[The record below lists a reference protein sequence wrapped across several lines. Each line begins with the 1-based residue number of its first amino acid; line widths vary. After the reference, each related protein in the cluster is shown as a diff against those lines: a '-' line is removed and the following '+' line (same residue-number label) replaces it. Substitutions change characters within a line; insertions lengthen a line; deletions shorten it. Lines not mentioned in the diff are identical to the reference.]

1 MTIKAV
7 LTDIEGTTAPVTFVA
22 EVLFP
27 YAAERLGAFVRTH
40 LNDRAVAEA
49 LEETAAL
56 EGRTL
61 SVDEAIDVLLG
72 WIKAD
77 RKATPL
83 KTLQGKIWREGYES
97 GVIRSPVYPDAVAAL
112 QAWRARGL
120 RLDVYSSGSVEA
132 QILLYRHT
140 EAGDLTPLFQDYFDT
155 RIGAKVEA
163 TSYGAIAQKI
173 GFRPEDILFL
183 SDLPREVDA
192 ALKAGLKAMRIDR
205 ALPVGTLLRDAVG
218 VTVASDFGLV
228 DTWLSASAAPAV
240 HQAGADGL

>member
-27 YAAERLGAFVRTH
+27 YAAERLEAFVRAH

-49 LEETAAL
+49 LAETAEL
-56 EGRTL
+56 EGRKL
-61 SVDEAIDVLLG
+61 SVDEAIATLLG
-72 WIKAD
+72 WIRAD

-97 GVIRSPVYPDAVAAL
+97 GVIRAPVYGDAVTAL
-112 QAWRARGL
+112 KAWKARGF

-132 QILLYRHT
+132 QILLYKHT
-140 EAGDLTPLFQDYFDT
+140 EAGDLTPLFSGYYDT
-155 RIGAKVEA
+155 RIGPKVEPA
-163 TSYGAIAQKI
+163 SYGAIAREI
-173 GFRPEDILFL
+173 GVAPSEILFL

-192 ALKAGLKAMRIDR
+192 ALKAGLKSWRIDR
-205 ALPVGTLLRDAVG
+205 ALPRGTMLTDAVG
-218 VTVASDFGLV
+218 VTVAADFELV
-228 DTWLSASAAPAV
+228 DKWLSAVVAPAA
-240 HQAGADGL
+240 HRAGTDGL

>member
-1 MTIKAV
+1 VTIKAI
-7 LTDIEGTTAPVTFVA
+7 LTDIEGTTAPVSFVA

-27 YAAERLGAFVRTH
+27 FAAERLDAFVRGH
-40 LNDRAVAEA
+40 LKDRAVSEA
-49 LEETAAL
+49 LGETAEL
-56 EGRTL
+56 EGRKL
-61 SVDEAIDVLLG
+61 SLDEAIETLLG

-97 GVIRSPVYPDAVAAL
+97 GAIRSPVYRDAVTAL
-112 QAWRARGL
+112 KAWKERGF

-132 QILLYRHT
+132 QILLYKHT
-140 EAGDLTPLFQDYFDT
+140 DAGDLTPLFSANFDT

-163 TSYGAIAQKI
+163 ASYTAIASEI
-173 GFRPEDILFL
+173 GIAPEEILFL

-192 ALKAGLKAMRIDR
+192 ALKAGLKSWRIDR
-205 ALPVGTLLRDAVG
+205 ELPPGTMLTDALG

-228 DTWLSASAAPAV
+228 DTWLSAAVAPAERR
-240 HQAGADGL
+240 AGPDGL

>member
-27 YAAERLGAFVRTH
+27 YAAERLDAFVRAN
-40 LNDRAVAEA
+40 LNDRTIAEA
-49 LEETAAL
+49 LAETADL
-56 EGRTL
+56 EGRKL
-61 SVDEAIDVLLG
+61 SLDEAIETLLG

-97 GVIRSPVYPDAVAAL
+97 GAIRSPVYPDAVAAL
-112 QAWRARGL
+112 KAWHARGL

-132 QILLYRHT
+132 QVLLYRYS
-140 EAGDLTPLFQDYFDT
+140 EAGDLTPLFTDYFDT
-155 RIGAKVEA
+155 RVGAKVEA
-163 TSYGAIAQKI
+163 ASYAAIAGKI
-173 GFRPEDILFL
+173 GFRPDEILFL

-192 ALKAGLKAMRIDR
+192 ALKGGMKSWRIDR
-205 ALPVGTLLRDAVG
+205 NLRHGTMETDAAG
-218 VTVASDFGLV
+218 VTVASDFTLA
-228 DTWLSASAAPAV
+228 DIWLTARA
-240 HQAGADGL
+240 

>member
-27 YAAERLGAFVRTH
+27 YAAERLDAFVRANAT
-40 LNDRAVAEA
+40 DSAVAEA
-49 LEETAAL
+49 LAETAAL
-56 EGRTL
+56 EGRAL
-61 SVDEAIDVLLG
+61 SLDGAIATLLG

-112 QAWRARGL
+112 QAWKARGL

-132 QILLYRHT
+132 QILLYGHT
-140 EAGDLTPLFQDYFDT
+140 ESGDLTPLFSGYFDT

-163 TSYGAIAQKI
+163 ASYGAIAREI
-173 GFRPEDILFL
+173 GVAPDEILFL

-192 ALKAGLKAMRIDR
+192 ALKAGLKSWRIDR
-205 ALPVGTLLRDAVG
+205 ALPAGTLLTDAVG
-218 VTVASDFGLV
+218 VTVAADFALV
-228 DTWLSASAAPAV
+228 DKWLTAA
-240 HQAGADGL
+240 

>member
-27 YAAERLGAFVRTH
+27 YAAERLDAFVRAN
-40 LNDRAVAEA
+40 LKDRAVAEA
-49 LEETAAL
+49 LAETAEL
-56 EGRTL
+56 EGRKL
-61 SVDEAIDVLLG
+61 SVDEAIGVLLG

-97 GVIRSPVYPDAVAAL
+97 GTIRSPVYPDAVAAL
-112 QAWRARGL
+112 KAWRAKGL

-132 QILLYRHT
+132 QILLYRYS
-140 EAGDLTPLFQDYFDT
+140 EAGDLTPLFTDYFDT
-155 RIGAKVEA
+155 RVGAKVDA
-163 TSYGAIAQKI
+163 ASYAAIAGKI
-173 GFRPEDILFL
+173 GLKPEEVLFL

-192 ALKAGLKAMRIDR
+192 ALKAGMKSMRIDR
-205 ALPVGTLLRDAVG
+205 ELPKGTLVTDAVG
-218 VTVASDFGLV
+218 VTVASDFALV
-228 DTWLSASAAPAV
+228 DSWLSARV
-240 HQAGADGL
+240 

>member
-27 YAAERLGAFVRTH
+27 YAAERLGAFVRAH
-40 LNDRAVAEA
+40 LKDRAVAEA
-49 LEETAAL
+49 LAETAEL

-61 SVDEAIDVLLG
+61 SVDEAIEVLLG

-83 KTLQGKIWREGYES
+83 KTLQGKIWKQGYES
-97 GVIRSPVYPDAVAAL
+97 GTIRSPVYPDAVTAL
-112 QAWRARGL
+112 KRWREKGL

-132 QILLYRHT
+132 QILLYRYS
-140 EAGDLTPLFQDYFDT
+140 EAGDLTPLFTDYFDT
-155 RIGAKVEA
+155 RVGAKVEA
-163 TSYGAIAQKI
+163 ASYAAIAEKI
-173 GFRPEDILFL
+173 GFKPEEILFL

-192 ALKAGLKAMRIDR
+192 ALKAGMKSWRIDR
-205 ALPVGTLLRDAVG
+205 ALPKGTMQTDAVG
-218 VTVASDFGLV
+218 VTVASDFALV
-228 DTWLSASAAPAV
+228 DSWLSAAA
-240 HQAGADGL
+240 